1 MMFKRKE
8 KTKIIALLIAMAVGQ
23 VLPSMAVAQPGGGV
37 FVRGDYQAE
46 RDGMLRGNDRDGVF
60 NVGNEPFGAAGSH
73 IGNEPFSAPVGG
85 GIALLVAAGIGYATF
100 KSKQDKQNH

>member
-1 MMFKRKE
+1 MNKRK
-8 KTKIIALLIAMAVGQ
+8 KKAIIVALLMAMSVGQ

-37 FVRGDYQAE
+37 FCRGEYQAE
-46 RDGMLRGNDRDGVF
+46 RAGTIRGNDHDGVF

-73 IGNEPFSAPVGG
+73 IGNEPFGAPVGG
-85 GIALLVAAGIGYATF
+85 GIALLVAAGIGYAAF